1 MEVGSQ
7 AYDYGYPLLE
17 SVRVRKEMTSVPCPD
32 HKGNA
37 PVNSF
42 SNAKIFADARART
55 VVAPNT
61 DTLYSIAHLD
71 LGKGPIT
78 LSHPRM
84 GKRYYSF
91 EMLDPYTNVIDIPGT
106 REDGG
111 AGGSYVIRWSGKP
124 RQGEQEA
131 GRRPGDQVE
140 VPAGL
145 GDRPDAGDRQGG
157 PAQGLQAD
165 EAVRADAAERQ
176 AAELPEGLQAGRAR
190 RPSRRRPRAPRS
202 SRP

>member
-1 MEVGSQ
+1 
-7 AYDYGYPLLE
+7 
-17 SVRVRKEMTSVPCPD
+17 MTSVPCPD

-71 LGKGPIT
+71 LAKGPIT
-78 LSHPRM
+78 LSHPKM

-91 EMLDPYTNVIDIPGT
+91 ELLDPYTNVIDIPGT

-111 AGGSYVIRWSGKP
+111 AAGSYVIRWSG
-124 RQGEQEA
+124 G
-131 GRRPGDQVE
+131 PGKTK
-140 VPAGL
+140 AK
-145 GDRPDAGDRQGG
+145 A
-157 PAQGLQAD
+157 AD
-165 EAVRADAAERQ
+165 GA
-176 AAELPEGLQAGRAR
+176 LSLIHI
-190 RPSRRRPRAPRS
+190 
-202 SRP
+202 